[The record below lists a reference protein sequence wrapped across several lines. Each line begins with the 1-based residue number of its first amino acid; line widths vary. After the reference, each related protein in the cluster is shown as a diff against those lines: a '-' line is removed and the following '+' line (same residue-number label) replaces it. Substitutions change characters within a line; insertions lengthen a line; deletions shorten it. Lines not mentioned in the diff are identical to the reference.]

1 MPKRRMELLSM
12 TEPEAPGTKT
22 TQDFAEL
29 WEAIGDE
36 YGTASPERGDILEG
50 TIVRRGG
57 GEILVDVGA
66 KQEALVSSKDLACMS
81 QEELDELQVGSQVK
95 VYVLRPVD
103 RDGNL
108 LVSINLAKAQ
118 QDWITAAEMMDE
130 GEVVTVPIESYNKG
144 GLVCKFRSLQGFIP
158 MSQIA
163 NLARRTE
170 GESPPEGL
178 ETFVGREL
186 RVKIIEV
193 NRRRRRLIL
202 SERAAR
208 REWRAQ
214 QREKLL
220 EEIEVGEIRKGVVS
234 SLRDFGAF
242 VDLGGMDGLIH
253 ISELSWSHVDHP
265 RDVLDIGQEIEV
277 KVIRVDRE
285 RERIGLSLKE
295 LEPDPWVMAETR
307 FPVGSIVTGVVTHLV
322 DFGAFVEVEPGI
334 EGLVHISELADGAI
348 NAPSDVVSEGDE
360 LTLLVLNVDS
370 IKHHLGLSLRQA
382 PALSGLEEES
392 EQADDALE
400 EADDLDLDV
409 TPDQFLI

>member
-1 MPKRRMELLSM
+1 M
-12 TEPEAPGTKT
+12 TEPEAPGTMT
-22 TQDFAEL
+22 TEDFAAL
-29 WEAIGDE
+29 WEAVGDE
-36 YGTASPERGDILEG
+36 YKTASPERGDILEG
-50 TIVRRGG
+50 TIVHRSG

-66 KQEALVSSKDLACMS
+66 KQEALVSSKDISHMS
-81 QEELDELQVGSQVK
+81 REELSALQVGSVVK

-103 RDGNL
+103 REGNL

-118 QDWITAAEMMDE
+118 EDWITAAELMEE
-130 GEVVTVPIESYNKG
+130 GEAVTVPIESFNKG
-144 GLVCKFRSLQGFIP
+144 GLVCKFKSLQGFIP

-163 NLARRTE
+163 NLARRTK
-170 GESPPEGL
+170 GVPPPEGL
-178 ETFVGREL
+178 EVFAGGEL

-220 EEIEVGEIRKGVVS
+220 EEIQVGEVRKGIVS

-242 VDLGGMDGLIH
+242 VDLGGMDGLVH

-265 RDVLDIGQEIEV
+265 RDILDVAQEIEV

-295 LEPDPWVMAETR
+295 LQPDPWTMAEMR
-307 FPVGSIVTGVVTHLV
+307 FPVGSVVTGVVTHLV
-322 DFGAFVEVEPGI
+322 DFGAFAEVEPGI
-334 EGLVHISELADGAI
+334 EGLVHISELADGTI

-370 IKHHLGLSLRQA
+370 TKHHLGLSLRQA
-382 PALSGLEEES
+382 SAPQPEEDLEPSDEEEDES
-392 EQADDALE
+392 GS
-400 EADDLDLDV
+400 DLV
-409 TPDQFLI
+409 PDQFLI

>member
-1 MPKRRMELLSM
+1 M
-12 TEPEAPGTKT
+12 TEPDAPSAKT

-29 WEAIGDE
+29 WESIGDD

-50 TIVRRGG
+50 TIVQKAG

-66 KQEALVSSKDLACMS
+66 KQEALVSSKDLSHMT
-81 QEELDELQVGSQVK
+81 QEELEELQLGAKVK
-95 VYVLRPVD
+95 VYVLRPQD

-118 QDWITAAEMMDE
+118 EDWITAAELMEKDE
-130 GEVVTVPIESYNKG
+130 TVTVTIESYNKG
-144 GLVCKFRSLQGFIP
+144 GLVCKYRSLQGFIP

-163 NLARRTE
+163 NLARRTQ
-170 GESPPEGL
+170 GESTPEGL
-178 ETFVGREL
+178 EVFVGREL
-186 RVKIIEV
+186 KVKIIEV

-208 REWRAQ
+208 REWRAK
-214 QREKLL
+214 QRAKLL
-220 EEIEVGEIRKGVVS
+220 DEIVVGEVRKGIVS

-265 RDVLDIGQEIEV
+265 KDILNIGDEIEV
-277 KVIRVDRE
+277 KVIRVDPD

-295 LEPDPWVMAETR
+295 LEPDPWVTAETQ
-307 FPVGSIVTGVVTHLV
+307 FPVGSVVTGVVTHLV
-322 DFGAFVEVEPGI
+322 DFGAFVEVAPGI
-334 EGLVHISELADGAI
+334 EGLVHISELADGTI
-348 NAPSDVVSEGDE
+348 NAPSDVVSEGE
-360 LTLLVLNVDS
+360 TLTLLVLNVDP

-382 PALSGLEEES
+382 PQSDLEP
-392 EQADDALE
+392 QAEVSE
-400 EADDLDLDV
+400 EASAEDETPDTDIE
-409 TPDQFLI
+409 PDQFLI

>member
-1 MPKRRMELLSM
+1 M
-12 TEPEAPGTKT
+12 TEPEAPRTKT
-22 TQDFAEL
+22 TEDFAEL
-29 WEAIGDE
+29 WEAVGDE
-36 YGTASPERGDILEG
+36 YKTASPERGDILEG
-50 TIVRRGG
+50 TIVRRGD

-66 KQEALVSSKDLACMS
+66 KQEALVSSKDLSRMS
-81 QEELDELQVGSQVK
+81 REELDELQTGSLVK

-103 RDGNL
+103 REGNL

-118 QDWITAAEMMDE
+118 EDWITAAELMDE

-163 NLARRTE
+163 NLARRTK
-170 GESPPEGL
+170 GVAPPEGL
-178 ETFVGREL
+178 EVFVGREL

-220 EEIEVGEIRKGVVS
+220 AEIEVGEVREGVVS

-242 VDLGGMDGLIH
+242 VDLGGMDGLVH

-265 RDVLDIGQEIEV
+265 RDVLDVGQEIEV

-295 LEPDPWVMAETR
+295 LQPDPWVMAETR
-307 FPVGSIVTGVVTHLV
+307 FPVGSVVTGVVTHLV

-334 EGLVHISELADGAI
+334 EGLVHISELADGTI

-382 PALSGLEEES
+382 PLPKPDEEVTATEEEEES
-392 EQADDALE
+392 GP
-400 EADDLDLDV
+400 DV
-409 TPDQFLI
+409 APDQFLI

>member
-1 MPKRRMELLSM
+1 MRM
-12 TEPEAPGTKT
+12 TEPEAPGTMT
-22 TQDFAEL
+22 TEDFAAL
-29 WEAIGDE
+29 WEAVGDE
-36 YGTASPERGDILEG
+36 YKTASPERGDILEG
-50 TIVRRGG
+50 TIVHRSG

-66 KQEALVSSKDLACMS
+66 KQEALVSSKDISRMS
-81 QEELDELQVGSQVK
+81 REELSALQIGSVVK

-103 RDGNL
+103 REGNL

-118 QDWITAAEMMDE
+118 EDWITAAELMEE
-130 GEVVTVPIESYNKG
+130 GEAVTVPIESFNKG
-144 GLVCKFRSLQGFIP
+144 GLVCRFKSLQGFIP

-163 NLARRTE
+163 NLARRTK
-170 GESPPEGL
+170 GVPPPEGL
-178 ETFVGREL
+178 EVFAGGEL

-220 EEIEVGEIRKGVVS
+220 EEIQVGEVRKGIVS

-242 VDLGGMDGLIH
+242 VDLGGMDGLVH

-265 RDVLDIGQEIEV
+265 RDVLDVAQEIEV

-295 LEPDPWVMAETR
+295 LQPDPWVMAEMR
-307 FPVGSIVTGVVTHLV
+307 FPVGSVVTGVVTHLV
-322 DFGAFVEVEPGI
+322 DFGAFAEIEPGI
-334 EGLVHISELADGAI
+334 EGLVHISELADGTI

-370 IKHHLGLSLRQA
+370 TKHHLGLSLRQA
-382 PALSGLEEES
+382 SAPQPEEDLEPSDEEEDES
-392 EQADDALE
+392 GP
-400 EADDLDLDV
+400 DV
-409 TPDQFLI
+409 VPDQFLI

>member
-1 MPKRRMELLSM
+1 M
-12 TEPEAPGTKT
+12 TEPEAPGTMT
-22 TQDFAEL
+22 TEDFAAL
-29 WEAIGDE
+29 WEAVGDE
-36 YGTASPERGDILEG
+36 YKTASPERGDILEG
-50 TIVRRGG
+50 TIVHRSG

-66 KQEALVSSKDLACMS
+66 KQEALVSSKDISHMS
-81 QEELDELQVGSQVK
+81 REELSALQVGSVVK

-103 RDGNL
+103 REGNL

-118 QDWITAAEMMDE
+118 EDWITAAELMEE
-130 GEVVTVPIESYNKG
+130 GEAVTVPIESFNKG
-144 GLVCKFRSLQGFIP
+144 GLVCRFKSLQGFIP

-163 NLARRTE
+163 NLARRTK
-170 GESPPEGL
+170 GVPPPEGL
-178 ETFVGREL
+178 EVFAGGEL

-220 EEIEVGEIRKGVVS
+220 EEIQVGEVRKGIVS

-242 VDLGGMDGLIH
+242 VDLGGMDGLVH

-265 RDVLDIGQEIEV
+265 RDVLDVAQEIEV

-295 LEPDPWVMAETR
+295 LQPDPWTMAEMR
-307 FPVGSIVTGVVTHLV
+307 FPVGSVVTGVVTHLV
-322 DFGAFVEVEPGI
+322 DFGAFAEIEPGI
-334 EGLVHISELADGAI
+334 EGLVHISELADGTI

-370 IKHHLGLSLRQA
+370 TKHHLGLSLRQA
-382 PALSGLEEES
+382 SAPQPEEDLEPSDEEEDES
-392 EQADDALE
+392 GS
-400 EADDLDLDV
+400 DLV
-409 TPDQFLI
+409 PDQFLI